1 MMNYI
6 SMLKEHG
13 LKATFQRMHILEVI
27 GECGHKDIEEI
38 YAKVIKVHP
47 SLSLA
52 TIYKN
57 IIIMSQSGVL
67 SEVPVIGKRSKYE
80 ITKQDHIHLICTHC
94 GNIEDKY
101 VPIDNENI
109 LDQLAL
115 SEDFNL
121 NKKEI
126 NLYGVCSH
134 CQNIKAS

>member
-27 GECGHKDIEEI
+27 GECGHKDIDEI
-38 YAKVIKVHP
+38 YAEVIKVHP

-52 TIYKN
+52 TVYKN

-67 SEVPVIGKRSKYE
+67 SEVPVIGKKSKYE
-80 ITKQDHIHLICTHC
+80 IAKQDHIHLICTNC
-94 GNIEDKY
+94 GSIEDKN
-101 VPIDNENI
+101 VLIENVNL
-109 LDQLAL
+109 LDQLAI
-115 SEDFNL
+115 SEHFSLD
-121 NKKEI
+121 KKEI
-126 NLYGVCSH
+126 NLYGVCAH

>member
-27 GECGHKDIEEI
+27 GEYGHKDIDEI
-38 YAKVIKVHP
+38 YAEVIKVHP

-67 SEVPVIGKRSKYE
+67 SEVPVIGKKSKYE
-80 ITKQDHIHLICTHC
+80 ISKQDHIHLICTHC
-94 GNIEDKY
+94 GSIEDKN
-101 VPIDNENI
+101 IFIENKNS
-109 LDQLAL
+109 LDQLVI
-115 SEDFNL
+115 SEHFNL
-121 NKKEI
+121 EKKEI

>member
-27 GECGHKDIEEI
+27 GECGHKDIDEI
-38 YAKVIKVHP
+38 YAEVIKIHP

-57 IIIMSQSGVL
+57 IIIMGQSGVL
-67 SEVPVIGKRSKYE
+67 SEVPVVGKKSKYE
-80 ITKQDHIHLICTHC
+80 IAKQNHIHLICTHC
-94 GNIEDKY
+94 GSIEDKNSS
-101 VPIDNENI
+101 INNENL
-109 LDQLAL
+109 LDQLAA
-115 SEDFNL
+115 SEHFNL

-126 NLYGVCSH
+126 NLYGICSH
-134 CQNIKAS
+134 CQNIKVS